1 MRMTTDMSR
10 RELLRAAT
18 RAAGGVTFLAL
29 VPTGWRRFPFA
40 LPASSPASPGTASRV
55 RERPLL
61 FTALPY
67 IQPGPAGVLVAGQ
80 ESLVVAWQTE
90 DRAAE
95 FTVEY
100 GATRTYGQET
110 TVSVTTRDAGA
121 GPAGGARRNYA
132 ATISG
137 LALGARYHYR
147 VREAARPIVEG
158 YVTTRRPRGVATRF
172 VAFGDNAY
180 GSAGQRAI
188 AWYAHQARP
197 DFVMNTGDNV
207 YEGGLDTEYAR
218 YFFPIYNAD
227 VGGPRTG
234 APLLRSVPFYTVLG
248 NHDVHTPDANGQ
260 PAANFDKSPDA
271 LAYYSSLYLPLTGP
285 ETPPQATPV
294 IAAGDGAAAFAKFR
308 ECAGA
313 RFPRMGNYSFDYGD
327 VHFLCLDSNVYVDPT
342 DAGWHDYIDRDLA
355 GTDAAWKIVVYHH
368 PAFNAGDKHYKHQH
382 MRVLS
387 PLFEQHKVDLVLSGH
402 EHIYQR
408 TRPFTF
414 APSGP
419 GHAAAKGKADRMVP
433 GTFTVDTEFDGHT
446 KTVPRGIIYVTTGAG
461 GKELYDPGFTSDP
474 SRWVHEED
482 ERVPYTARMLTDRH
496 SFTVIDVDAKRLQL
510 RQIDEAG
517 HESDRIVVTKAAP
530 V

>member
-1 MRMTTDMSR
+1 MTEDISR

-40 LPASSPASPGTASRV
+40 LPPART
-55 RERPLL
+55 REQHQRPLL

-67 IQPGPAGVLVAGQ
+67 IQPGPAGVLVPGQ

-90 DRAAE
+90 DRAAD
-95 FTVEY
+95 FAIEY
-100 GATRTYGQET
+100 GPSVSYGHQAT
-110 TVSVTTRDAGA
+110 VAMATRDAGG
-121 GPAGGARRNYA
+121 GPSGGGRRNYS
-132 ATISG
+132 ATITG
-137 LALGARYHYR
+137 LALATRYHYR
-147 VREAARPIVEG
+147 VRESGRSVVEG
-158 YVTTRRPRGVATRF
+158 FLTTRRPRGAATRF
-172 VAFGDNAY
+172 VSFGDNAY
-180 GSAGQRAI
+180 GDPGQRAI
-188 AWYAHQARP
+188 AWYAHQMRP

-207 YEGGLDTEYAR
+207 YEGGLDTEYAK

-260 PAANFDKSPDA
+260 PAADFDKSPDA
-271 LAYYSSLYLPLTGP
+271 LAYYSSMYLPLTGP
-285 ETPPQATPV
+285 EAPPQPTPV
-294 IAAGDGAAAFAKFR
+294 IAAGEGAAAFAKFR
-308 ECAGA
+308 ECAGP

-342 DAGWHDYIDRDLA
+342 DAGWHDYIARDLS
-355 GTDAAWKIVVYHH
+355 GTDARWKVVVYHH

-387 PLFEQHKVDLVLSGH
+387 PLFERQGVDLVLSGH
-402 EHIYQR
+402 EHVYQR

-414 APSGP
+414 VPSGP
-419 GHAAAKGKADRMVP
+419 GHAAARGKSDRLVP
-433 GTFTVDTEFDGHT
+433 GTFTIDHDFDGVT
-446 KTVPRGIIYVTTGAG
+446 KTVPRGIVYITTGAG

-474 SRWVHEED
+474 ARWLHEED
-482 ERVPYTARMLTDRH
+482 DHAAYTARMVTDVH
-496 SFTVIDVDAKRLQL
+496 SFTVIEVDAERLQL
-510 RQIDEAG
+510 RQIDETG
-517 HESDRIVVTKAAP
+517 HEVDRIVITKPA
-530 V
+530 